1 MALTDHAVVASLLP
15 VVLLIAVGWGAGRL
29 GWIREEAVKDLSNLV
44 FLVLIPALLFR
55 TMSGVR
61 VETLDVRP
69 IGAYFTAALALLA
82 LLVAGRGFHP
92 RSIVLALGAVFSNM
106 VMIGITLIGL
116 AYGQAGLVTLLTLVS
131 VHALVLLT
139 VGSVLLELAQARAA
153 RAAGGSSPSVWRS
166 ATSALRGAL
175 IHPIPLPILAGL
187 LYAQTG
193 WGIPAVVDKPL
204 HLLGQA
210 FGPLA
215 LVLVGVN
222 LASTPLAGQWRE
234 TLWLSAVKNLAL
246 PLLVGLSA
254 WAWGISGLPL
264 VVMVTAAA
272 LPMGANVFLFAQR
285 YQVGQAVITAGMGV
299 STALALV
306 TLSGWMLLLQRWFP

>member
-29 GWIREEAVKDLSNLV
+29 GWIREAAVKDLSNLV

-61 VETLDVRP
+61 LETLDARP
-69 IGAYFTAALALLA
+69 IGAYFTAALALFA

-153 RAAGGSSPSVWRS
+153 RSAGDPVSSVWRT
-166 ATSALRGAL
+166 AVSALRGAL
-175 IHPIPLPILAGL
+175 IHPIPLPIVAGL
-187 LYAQTG
+187 LYA
-193 WGIPAVVDKPL
+193 
-204 HLLGQA
+204 
-210 FGPLA
+210 
-215 LVLVGVN
+215 
-222 LASTPLAGQWRE
+222 
-234 TLWLSAVKNLAL
+234 
-246 PLLVGLSA
+246 
-254 WAWGISGLPL
+254 
-264 VVMVTAAA
+264 
-272 LPMGANVFLFAQR
+272 
-285 YQVGQAVITAGMGV
+285 
-299 STALALV
+299 
-306 TLSGWMLLLQRWFP
+306 

>member
-1 MALTDHAVVASLLP
+1 MSWADHAVVASLVP
-15 VVLLIAVGWGAGRL
+15 VVLLIAVGWTAGRL
-29 GWIREEAVKDLSNLV
+29 GWIRESAVKDLSNLV

-61 VETLDVRP
+61 WETLDARP
-69 IGAYFTAALALLA
+69 IAAYFTAALGLLA
-82 LLVAGRGFHP
+82 LLVMWRGFEP

-116 AYGQAGLVTLLTLVS
+116 AYGQQGLVTLLTLVS

-139 VGSVLLELAQARAA
+139 VGSVMLELAQARSA
-153 RAAGGSSPSVWRS
+153 RQAGAQATPLWRT
-166 ATSALRGAL
+166 ALSALRAAV
-175 IHPIPLPILAGL
+175 IHPIPLPIMAGL

-193 WGIPAVVDKPL
+193 WAVPAVVDKPL

-222 LASTPLAGQWRE
+222 LAATPLAGQWRD
-234 TLWLSAVKNLAL
+234 TLALSATKNLVL
-246 PLLVGLSA
+246 PVLVALSA
-254 WAWGISGLPL
+254 WAWGINGLPL

-285 YQVGQAVITAGMGV
+285 YQVAQTVITAGMGV
-299 STALALV
+299 STALALL
-306 TLSGWMLLLQRWFP
+306 TLSGWMLLLQHWLG

>member
-1 MALTDHAVVASLLP
+1 MSWADHAVVASLVP
-15 VVLLIAVGWGAGRL
+15 VVLLIAVGWTAGRL
-29 GWIREEAVKDLSNLV
+29 GWIRESAVKDLSNLV

-61 VETLDVRP
+61 WETLDARP
-69 IGAYFTAALALLA
+69 IAAYFTAALGLLA
-82 LLVAGRGFHP
+82 LLVMWRGFEP

-116 AYGQAGLVTLLTLVS
+116 AYGQQGLVTLLTLVS

-139 VGSVLLELAQARAA
+139 VGSVMLELAQARSA
-153 RAAGGSSPSVWRS
+153 RKAGAQATPLWRT
-166 ATSALRGAL
+166 ALSALRAAV
-175 IHPIPLPILAGL
+175 IHPIPLPIMAGL

-193 WGIPAVVDKPL
+193 WAVPAVVDKPL

-222 LASTPLAGQWRE
+222 LAATPLAGQWRD
-234 TLWLSAVKNLAL
+234 TLALSATKNLVL
-246 PLLVGLSA
+246 PVLVALSA
-254 WAWGISGLPL
+254 WAWGINGLPL

-285 YQVGQAVITAGMGV
+285 YQVAQTVITAGMGV
-299 STALALV
+299 STALALL
-306 TLSGWMLLLQRWFP
+306 TLSGWMLLLQHWLG